1 MRMNSE
7 HSLQGQRAS
16 RPLRMGALLLAALAF
31 CGAAAAATVTADQA
45 KTAVQRWLR
54 DDPAL
59 GCPIQGAV
67 GEVRTCTPTN
77 GASFHVVKL
86 AAGGFVVTSADTRRA
101 PVVAFSS
108 GADLVEDDA
117 NPLWVL
123 LKRDLA
129 IRTQGEAS
137 GGGARLMGAAPSE
150 VEAENEA
157 KWAKL
162 LGGGAQLMSMQGIS
176 SVSDVRVA
184 PLVQSKWNQEN
195 VGSDYCYNYYTP
207 NHYVCGCV
215 ATAGAQIMRY
225 FCFPTAAMSPYTNE
239 YCAVNGTPTT
249 LITQGGTYDWGQM
262 PLVPDSSMTVAQR
275 QAIGKLTSDVGIC
288 CNMDYASDGSSSGG
302 YMLADAFTN
311 HFGYASAQV
320 ANWKTDHSLSADVK
334 KALLSNFDAGLPVA
348 LGLDGDGGHEI
359 VGDGYGYSDGTLY
372 IHFNMGWGGYDDAW
386 YAPPAMENTQYNFS
400 IIDGVVYNVFTN
412 QPLNTV
418 ICSGRVLD
426 ANGVPVENA
435 IVSYYEQGSLGGG
448 SGIQSANNTGYVY
461 TDQKGIYALILTPG
475 SYTIS
480 AWADNGP
487 SASVAVTLSAN
498 VSIEYAP
505 GGGYWTLPE
514 PQVNNVCEKDIV
526 LTGLESVAE
535 PQFTPSSCLFYPSTN
550 VVISCA
556 TAGATIRYT
565 LDGSDPI
572 ESSTLYTGA
581 ITVSDNVTIKA
592 RAWKNG
598 MNPSVI
604 VTATYTYDAAQGAP
618 KGDYFADPIAITGA
632 NGSRVIE
639 DNSAYTVED
648 GEPLHT
654 RRSVG
659 GSSYTYNYQYRTIW
673 YQWTAPG
680 SGTITFR
687 SKCSGGGYR
696 YPTFIAVYTG
706 DALTLDNR
714 QAFVYEY
721 DTSTYVTT
729 LDFEAEQGVTYR
741 IVGMMGYDGSGTF
754 TLTWSGDLTVVSTE
768 TSTTEVPVPYTWLDT
783 YFAGQGTSAQAYE
796 TLANADQDNDGF
808 TTWQEYLAGTSPTS
822 AASQLKATIRMEG
835 STPVVEWN
843 TTNSNLN
850 ALGYRYVPKGA
861 TNLTQ
866 PINWQPMNS
875 THRFF
880 KVVIEPVQ

>member
-1 MRMNSE
+1 MRF
-7 HSLQGQRAS
+7 RI
-16 RPLRMGALLLAALAF
+16 AF
-31 CGAAAAATVTADQA
+31 CVSLGVCVGAVSAATVTADQA

-129 IRTQGEAS
+129 IRTQGESS
-137 GGGARLMGAAPSE
+137 GGGAQLMGAAPSE
-150 VEAENEA
+150 VEAANEA

-184 PLVQSKWNQEN
+184 PLVQSKWSQGK
-195 VGSDYCYNYYTP
+195 VGNKNCYNYYTP
-207 NHYVCGCV
+207 SNYDCGSV

-225 FCFPTAAMSPYTNE
+225 FCYPTAAMPQYTNE
-239 YCAVNGTPTT
+239 ICAVNGTLTT

-262 PLVPDSSMTVAQR
+262 PLVPDSSMTDAQR
-275 QAIGKLTSDVGIC
+275 QEIGKLTSDVGIG
-288 CNMDYASDGSSSGG
+288 CNMNYKSGSSSAGG
-302 YMLADAFTN
+302 YMLAHVFTN

-320 ANWKTDHSLSADVK
+320 VNWRTDQSGSANVK
-334 KALLSNFDAGLPVA
+334 NALLSNFDAGLPVA
-348 LGLDGDGGHEI
+348 LGLDGRDGGYEI

-372 IHFNMGWGGYDDAW
+372 IHFNMGWEGYDDAW
-386 YAPPAMENTQYNFS
+386 YAPPAMGTTQYDFS
-400 IIDGVVYNVFTN
+400 ILDGVVYNVFTN
-412 QPLNTV
+412 LPLNTV

-426 ANGVPVENA
+426 ASGIPIENA
-435 IVSYYEQGSLGGG
+435 TVSYFEQGSLGDG
-448 SGIQSANNTGYVY
+448 SGIQSANNTGYVH

-487 SASVAVTLSAN
+487 SASVAVTLSEN
-498 VSIEYAP
+498 VSIEYTLDLDNYWDSP
-505 GGGYWTLPE
+505 GL
-514 PQVNNVCEKDIV
+514 QVNNVCEKDIV
-526 LTGLESVAE
+526 LTDVESVAE
-535 PQFTPSSCLFYPSTN
+535 PQFTPSSCSFYPSTN

-565 LDGSDPI
+565 LDGSDPT
-572 ESSTLYTGA
+572 ESSTPYTGA
-581 ITVSDNVTIKA
+581 ITVSDDTVIKA

-598 MNPSVI
+598 MNPCVI

-618 KGDYFADPIAITGA
+618 KGDYFADPIVITGA
-632 NGSRVIE
+632 NGSWRIE
-639 DNSAYTVED
+639 DNSAYTEEA
-648 GEPLHT
+648 GEPKHT
-654 RRSVG
+654 SISPNG
-659 GSSYTYNYQYRTIW
+659 GSYYPQAHTIW
-673 YQWTAPG
+673 YEWTAPG
-680 SGTITFR
+680 SGTIKFTTEIAR
-687 SKCSGGGYR
+687 YYGGTYL
-696 YPTFIAVYTG
+696 AVYTG
-706 DALTLDNR
+706 DTPSLLGRLGYSTD
-714 QAFVYEY
+714 Y
-721 DTSTYVTT
+721 DPSDGYRTSVSIAVT
-729 LDFEAEQGVTYR
+729 QGSTYR
-741 IVGMMGYDGSGTF
+741 IVGMSCDESF
-754 TLTWSGDLTVVSTE
+754 TGAFILTWSGDLTETRTE

-796 TLANADQDNDGF
+796 TLANADQDGDGF
-808 TTWQEYLAGTSPTS
+808 TTWQEYLAGTDPTS
-822 AASQLKATIRMEG
+822 AASCLQVSIRMEG
-835 STPVVEWN
+835 TTPILEWN
-843 TTNSNLN
+843 VTNSNVQ
-850 ALGYRYVPKGA
+850 ALGYRYVPKGKV
-861 TNLTQ
+861 NLTDSGA
-866 PINWQPMNS
+866 WQPSAAN
-875 THRFF
+875 HRFF
-880 KVVIEPVQ
+880 KLFIEPAQ

>member
-1 MRMNSE
+1 MKRTFES
-7 HSLQGQRAS
+7 
-16 RPLRMGALLLAALAF
+16 ALLLAALAL
-31 CGAAAAATVTADQA
+31 CGAASAATVTADQA

-59 GCPIQGAV
+59 GCPLQGAV

-86 AAGGFVVTSADTRRA
+86 STGGFVVTSADTRRT

-129 IRTQGEAS
+129 IRTQGESS
-137 GGGARLMGAAPSE
+137 GGGAQLMGAAPSE
-150 VEAENEA
+150 VEAANEA

-162 LGGGAQLMSMQGIS
+162 LGGGAQLMSAQGIS
-176 SVSDVRVA
+176 SVSDVRVE
-184 PLVQSKWNQEN
+184 PLVQSKWNQDN
-195 VGSDYCYNYYTP
+195 VGGGYCYNYYTP

-225 FCFPTAAMSPYTNE
+225 FCYPTAAMSPYTNE

-262 PLVPDSSMTVAQR
+262 PLVPDSSMTDAQR

-288 CNMDYASDGSSSGG
+288 CNMNYKSGGSSSGG
-302 YMLADAFTN
+302 YMLAHVFTN

-320 ANWKTDHSLSADVK
+320 ANWNTDQSGSANVK
-334 KALLSNFDAGLPVA
+334 NALLSNFDAGLPVA
-348 LGLDGDGGHEI
+348 LGLDSDYDGGHEI

-400 IIDGVVYNVFTN
+400 IVDGVVYNVFTN
-412 QPLNTV
+412 LPLNTV

-426 ANGVPVENA
+426 ASGIPVENA
-435 IVSYYEQGSLGGG
+435 MVTAKISGTSTIV
-448 SGIQSANNTGYVY
+448 QSVTSNA
-461 TDQKGIYALILTPG
+461 KGIYALTLPAAA
-475 SYTIS
+475 YTITAIS
-480 AWADNGP
+480 CGT
-487 SASVAVTLSAN
+487 SASVGVTLSAN

-505 GGGYWTLPE
+505 GGSYWTLPK
-514 PQVNNVCEKDIV
+514 PQVNNVCENDIV
-526 LTGLESVAE
+526 MTGVASVAE

-572 ESSTLYTGA
+572 ESSTPYTGA

-618 KGDYFADPIAITGA
+618 KGDYFADPIVITGA

-706 DALTLDNR
+706 DTLTLDNR
-714 QAFVYEY
+714 QAFAYEY

-768 TSTTEVPVPYTWLDT
+768 TSTTEVPVPYTWLNG

-808 TTWQEYLAGTSPTS
+808 TTWQEYLVGTDPTS
-822 AASQLKATIRMEG
+822 TASQLKATIRMEG
-835 STPVVEWN
+835 STPIVEWN

-861 TNLTQ
+861 TNLTN

>member
-1 MRMNSE
+1 MEKDVKRTFE
-7 HSLQGQRAS
+7 RV
-16 RPLRMGALLLAALAF
+16 LLLAALAF
-31 CGAAAAATVTADQA
+31 CGAALAATVTADQA

-67 GEVRTCTPTN
+67 GDVRTCTPTN

-129 IRTQGEAS
+129 IRTQGESS
-137 GGGARLMGAAPSE
+137 GGGAQLMGAAPSE
-150 VEAENEA
+150 VEAANEA

-302 YMLADAFTN
+302 FMLADAFTN

-348 LGLDGDGGHEI
+348 LGLDGRDGGHEI

-372 IHFNMGWGGYDDAW
+372 IHFNMGWEGFDDAW
-386 YAPPAMENTQYNFS
+386 YAPPAMGTTQYDFS
-400 IIDGVVYNVFTN
+400 IVDGVVYNVFTN
-412 QPLNTV
+412 LPLNTV

-632 NGSRVIE
+632 NGSQRID
-639 DNSAYTVED
+639 DNAPYTVEP
-648 GEPLHT
+648 GEPWHT
-654 RRSVG
+654 LNG
-659 GSSYTYNYQYRTIW
+659 GSHYNQSHTIW
-673 YQWTAPG
+673 YEWTAPG
-680 SGTITFR
+680 SGTIKFTTEMPRYYGGTFL
-687 SKCSGGGYR
+687 
-696 YPTFIAVYTG
+696 AVYTG
-706 DALTLDNR
+706 NTLSSLQRLGFSTDW
-714 QAFVYEY
+714 
-721 DTSTYVTT
+721 DTSDGYRTSVSIAVT
-729 LDFEAEQGVTYR
+729 QGSTYR
-741 IVGMMGYDGSGTF
+741 IVGMSCDESATDAF
-754 TLTWSGDLTVVSTE
+754 VLTWSGDLTVVSTE

-796 TLANADQDNDGF
+796 TLANADQDGDGF
-808 TTWQEYLAGTSPTS
+808 TTWQEYLAGTDPTS
-822 AASQLKATIRMEG
+822 AASCLQVSIRMEG
-835 STPVVEWN
+835 TTPILEWN
-843 TTNSNLN
+843 VTNSNVQ
-850 ALGYRYVPKGA
+850 ALGYRYVPKGKV
-861 TNLTQ
+861 NLTDSGA
-866 PINWQPMNS
+866 WQPSAAN
-875 THRFF
+875 HRFF
-880 KVVIEPVQ
+880 KLFIEPAQ

>member
-1 MRMNSE
+1 MTRKI
-7 HSLQGQRAS
+7 S
-16 RPLRMGALLLAALAF
+16 RSVALWVTGVFIALA
-31 CGAAAAATVTADQA
+31 GAVSAATVTADQA

-67 GEVRTCTPTN
+67 SEVRTCTPTN

-86 AAGGFVVTSADTRRA
+86 ATGGFVVTSADTRRA

-129 IRTQGEAS
+129 IRTQGESS

-150 VEAENEA
+150 VEAANEA
-157 KWAKL
+157 KWARL
-162 LGGGAQLMSMQGIS
+162 LGGGAQLMSAQGIS
-176 SVSDVRVA
+176 SVSDMRVA
-184 PLVQSKWNQEN
+184 PLMQSQWSQEN
-195 VGSDYCYNYYTP
+195 VGGNYCYNYYTP

-225 FCFPTAAMSPYTNE
+225 FCYPTAAMPQYTNE
-239 YCAVNGTPTT
+239 NCAVNGTPTT
-249 LITQGGTYDWGQM
+249 LITQGGTYSWELM
-262 PLVPDSSMTVAQR
+262 PLVPANSSMTVAQR

-302 YMLADAFTN
+302 YMLAHVFTN

-320 ANWKTDHSLSADVK
+320 ASWKTDQSGSANVK
-334 KALLSNFDAGLPVA
+334 NALLSNFDAGLPVA
-348 LGLDGDGGHEI
+348 LGLDGYDGGHEI

-372 IHFNMGWGGYDDAW
+372 IHFNMGWEGFDDAW
-386 YAPPAMENTQYNFS
+386 YAPPAMETTQYDFS
-400 IIDGVVYNVFTN
+400 ILDGVVYNVFTN
-412 QPLNTV
+412 LPLNTV

-426 ANGVPVENA
+426 ASGIPVENA
-435 IVSYYEQGSLGGG
+435 MVTAKISGTSTIV
-448 SGIQSANNTGYVY
+448 QSVTSNA
-461 TDQKGIYALILTPG
+461 KGIYALTLPAAA
-475 SYTIS
+475 YTITATS
-480 AWADNGP
+480 CDT
-487 SASVAVTLSAN
+487 SASVGVTLSEN

-505 GGGYWTLPE
+505 GGGYWTLPK

-526 LTGLESVAE
+526 LTGVASVAE

-550 VVISCA
+550 VIISCA

-565 LDGSDPI
+565 IDGNDPI

-618 KGDYFADPIAITGA
+618 KGDYFADPIVITGA

-706 DALTLDNR
+706 DTLTLDNR
-714 QAFVYEY
+714 QAFAYEY

-729 LDFEAEQGVTYR
+729 LDFAAEQGVTYR

-796 TLANADQDNDGF
+796 TLANADQDGDGF
-808 TTWQEYLAGTSPTS
+808 TSWQEYLAGTDPTN
-822 AASQLKATIRMEG
+822 AASCLQVSIRMEG
-835 STPVVEWN
+835 TTPILEWN
-843 TTNSNLN
+843 VTNNN
-850 ALGYRYVPKGA
+850 VQALGYRYVPKGKA
-861 TNLTQ
+861 NLTDSGA
-866 PINWQPMNS
+866 WQPSAAN
-875 THRFF
+875 HRFF
-880 KVVIEPVQ
+880 KLFIEPIQ

>member
-1 MRMNSE
+1 MSMKRGR
-7 HSLQGQRAS
+7 SLLGQWAS
-16 RPLRMGALLLAALAF
+16 CPLRTGALLLAALAF
-31 CGAAAAATVTADQA
+31 CGVASAATVTADQA
-45 KTAVQRWLR
+45 KSAVQRWLR

-67 GEVRTCTPTN
+67 SEVRTCTPTN

-101 PVVAFSS
+101 PVVAFSA

-129 IRTQGEAS
+129 IRTQGESS
-137 GGGARLMGAAPSE
+137 GGGAQLMGAAPSE
-150 VEAENEA
+150 VETANEA

-162 LGGGAQLMSMQGIS
+162 LDGGAQLMSMQGIP
-176 SVSDVRVA
+176 SVSDVRVE

-195 VGSDYCYNYYTP
+195 VGSDYCYNYYTT

-225 FCFPTAAMSPYTNE
+225 FCYPTAAMSPYTNE

-320 ANWKTDHSLSADVK
+320 ANWKTDQSGSANVK
-334 KALLSNFDAGLPVA
+334 NALLSNFDAGLPVA

-435 IVSYYEQGSLGGG
+435 TVSYYEQGSLGGG
-448 SGIQSANNTGYVY
+448 SGIQSANNTGYVH

-514 PQVNNVCEKDIV
+514 PQVNNVCENDIV

-550 VVISCA
+550 VTISCA

-565 LDGSDPI
+565 LDGSDPT
-572 ESSTLYTGA
+572 ESSTPYTGA
-581 ITVSDNVTIKA
+581 ITVSDDTVIKA

-618 KGDYFADPIAITGA
+618 KGDYFADSIVITGA

-706 DALTLDNR
+706 DTLTLDNR
-714 QAFVYEY
+714 QAFAYEY

-754 TLTWSGDLTVVSTE
+754 TFTWSGDLTVASTE

-796 TLANADQDNDGF
+796 TLANADQDGDGF
-808 TTWQEYLAGTSPTS
+808 TTWQEYLAGTDPTS
-822 AASQLKATIRMEG
+822 AASCLQVSIRMEG
-835 STPVVEWN
+835 TTPILEWN
-843 TTNSNLN
+843 VTNSNVQ
-850 ALGYRYVPKGA
+850 ALGYRYVPKGKV
-861 TNLTQ
+861 NLTDSGA
-866 PINWQPMNS
+866 WQPSAAN
-875 THRFF
+875 HRFF
-880 KVVIEPVQ
+880 KLFIEPAQ

>member
-1 MRMNSE
+1 MTRKI
-7 HSLQGQRAS
+7 S
-16 RPLRMGALLLAALAF
+16 RSVALWVTGVFIALA
-31 CGAAAAATVTADQA
+31 GAVSAATVTADQA

-59 GCPIQGAV
+59 GCPIQGTV

-129 IRTQGEAS
+129 IRTQGESS
-137 GGGARLMGAAPSE
+137 GGGARLMGAAPAE
-150 VEAENEA
+150 VEAANEA

-176 SVSDVRVA
+176 SVSDVRVE
-184 PLVQSKWNQEN
+184 PLVQSKWNQDN
-195 VGSDYCYNYYTP
+195 VGGNYCYNYYTP

-225 FCFPTAAMSPYTNE
+225 FCYPTAAMSPYTNE

-262 PLVPDSSMTVAQR
+262 PLVPDSSMTDAQR

-288 CNMDYASDGSSSGG
+288 CNMNYKSGGSSSGG
-302 YMLADAFTN
+302 YMLAHVFTN

-320 ANWKTDHSLSADVK
+320 ANWNTDQSGSANVK
-334 KALLSNFDAGLPVA
+334 NALLSNFDAGLPVA
-348 LGLDGDGGHEI
+348 LGLDSDYDGGHEI

-400 IIDGVVYNVFTN
+400 IVDGVVYNVFTN
-412 QPLNTV
+412 LPLNTV

-426 ANGVPVENA
+426 ASGIPVENA
-435 IVSYYEQGSLGGG
+435 MVTAKISGTSTIV
-448 SGIQSANNTGYVY
+448 QSVTSNA
-461 TDQKGIYALILTPG
+461 KGIYALTLPAAA
-475 SYTIS
+475 YTITATS
-480 AWADNGP
+480 CGT
-487 SASVAVTLSAN
+487 SASVGVTLSAN

-505 GGGYWTLPE
+505 GGSYWTLPK
-514 PQVNNVCEKDIV
+514 PQVNNVCENDIV
-526 LTGLESVAE
+526 MTGVASVAE

-572 ESSTLYTGA
+572 ESSTPYTGA

-618 KGDYFADPIAITGA
+618 KGDYFADPIVITGA

-706 DALTLDNR
+706 DTLTLDNR
-714 QAFVYEY
+714 QAFAYEY

-768 TSTTEVPVPYTWLDT
+768 PSTTEVPVPYTWLDG
-783 YFAGQGTSAQAYE
+783 YFAGQGTGAQAYE
-796 TLANADQDNDGF
+796 TLANADQDGDGF
-808 TTWQEYLAGTSPTS
+808 TTWQEYLAGTDPTN
-822 AASQLKATIRMEG
+822 AASCLQVSIRMEG
-835 STPVVEWN
+835 TTPILEWN
-843 TTNSNLN
+843 VTNNN
-850 ALGYRYVPKGA
+850 VQALGYRYVPKGKV
-861 TNLTQ
+861 NLTDSGA
-866 PINWQPMNS
+866 WQPSAAN
-875 THRFF
+875 HRFF
-880 KVVIEPVQ
+880 KLFIEPIQ